1 MFTPSVIASTA
12 DAAKRNGVEPAAL
25 LAVVEI
31 ESAGRPFEADG
42 RTPRF
47 LFERHVFYRELA
59 KRQPEKLPHA
69 VRERLANR
77 TWDRA
82 TQYKDQ
88 GSSNGRMTVLRRA
101 RAIDEECANL
111 SCSWGVGQT
120 MGFHYRTLG
129 FMSATAMVNYMSAGG
144 LAAQIDVMCRNITD
158 MKLWPALKAKAW
170 GTFAHRYN
178 GPGYKQNAYD
188 TKMAAAYRR
197 WIAKLANGIPKVEP
211 APKVPPVAKD
221 AGKIIVPA
229 GGAAEAARQAGLGP
243 GAILAVVAVV
253 VVLAVAGVVWWK
265 LSQRRRADL
274 PTIPS
279 EAR

>member
-1 MFTPSVIASTA
+1 MFTASVIVSTA
-12 DAAKRNGVEPAAL
+12 EAAKRNGVEPAAL

-31 ESAGRPFEADG
+31 ESAGRAFEADG

-59 KRQPEKLPHA
+59 KRQPEKLPGAVHA
-69 VRERLANR
+69 GLAIR
-77 TWDRA
+77 VWSRA

-88 GSSNGRMTVLRRA
+88 GKSIGRMAVLVRA

-129 FMSATAMVNYMSAGG
+129 FISATAMVNYMSAGG

-188 TKMAAAYRR
+188 SKMAAAYKR
-197 WIAKLANGIPKVEP
+197 WTAKLANGIPKVP
-211 APKVPPVAKD
+211 TPKAPHVAKD
-221 AGKIIVPA
+221 AGKVVVPA
-229 GGAAEAARQAGLGP
+229 GGAAEAARQAGLSP
-243 GAILAVVAVV
+243 SAILAVVAVV
-253 VVLAVAGVVWWK
+253 VVMAIAGIVWWQ
-265 LSQRRRADL
+265 LRQRRRADL
-274 PTIPS
+274 PVIPS

>member
-12 DAAKRNGVEPAAL
+12 EAAKRNGVEPAAL

-59 KRQPEKLPHA
+59 KRQPEKLPGAVHA
-69 VRERLANR
+69 GLANR
-77 TWDRA
+77 VWSRA

-88 GSSNGRMTVLRRA
+88 GSSAGRMSVLRRA

-120 MGFHYRTLG
+120 MGFHYQALG
-129 FMSATAMVNYMSAGG
+129 FPSATAMVAHMSRGG
-144 LAAQIDVMCRNITD
+144 LAGQIDVMCRNITD
-158 MKLWPALKAKAW
+158 MKLWPALKARDWAA
-170 GTFAHRYN
+170 FARRYN
-178 GPGYKQNAYD
+178 GAGYRANRYD
-188 TKMAAAYRR
+188 TRMAAAYKR
-197 WIAKLANGIPKVEP
+197 WAAKLACGISKAEP
-211 APKVPPVAKD
+211 AKVPPVAKD
-221 AGKIIVPA
+221 AGKVVVPA
-229 GGAAEAARQAGLGP
+229 GGAAEAARQAGLSP
-243 GAILAVVAVV
+243 SAILAVVAVV
-253 VVLAVAGVVWWK
+253 VVVAVAGIVWWK
-265 LSQRRRADL
+265 LRQRRRGDL

>member
-12 DAAKRNGVEPAAL
+12 EAAKRNGVEPAAL

-59 KRQPEKLPHA
+59 KRQPEKLPRA
-69 VRERLANR
+69 VRERMANR

-88 GSSNGRMTVLRRA
+88 GSSAGRMAVLARA

-120 MGFHYRTLG
+120 MGFHARALG
-129 FMSATAMVNYMSAGG
+129 FSSATEMVAHMSRGG
-144 LAAQIDVMCRNITD
+144 LAGQIDVMCRNITD

-188 TKMAAAYRR
+188 TKMAAAYRKWTAR
-197 WIAKLANGIPKVEP
+197 LANGIPKAEP

-221 AGKIIVPA
+221 AGEVVVPA

-243 GAILAVVAVV
+243 GAILAIAAVV
-253 VVLAVAGVVWWK
+253 VVLSVAGIVWWK
-265 LSQRRRADL
+265 LRQRRRADL

>member
-12 DAAKRNGVEPAAL
+12 EAAKRNGVEPAAL

-59 KRQPEKLPHA
+59 KRQPEKLPGAVHA
-69 VRERLANR
+69 GMAIRV
-77 TWDRA
+77 WSRA

-88 GSSNGRMTVLRRA
+88 GSSAGRMSVLRRA

-120 MGFHYRTLG
+120 MGFHYRMLG
-129 FMSATAMVNYMSAGG
+129 FISATAMVNYMSAGG
-144 LAAQIDVMCRNITD
+144 LAAQIDVMCRNISD
-158 MKLWPALKAKAW
+158 MKLWPALKARDWAA
-170 GTFAHRYN
+170 FARRYN
-178 GPGYKQNAYD
+178 GAGYRANRYD
-188 TKMAAAYRR
+188 TRMAVADKR
-197 WIAKLANGIPKVEP
+197 WAAKLASGIPKAEP
-211 APKVPPVAKD
+211 AKVPPVAKD
-221 AGKIIVPA
+221 AGKVVVPA

-243 GAILAVVAVV
+243 SAILAVVAVV
-253 VVLAVAGVVWWK
+253 VVMAIAGIVWWK
-265 LSQRRRADL
+265 LRQRRRADL